1 MFLYHCEE
9 FPNDTKTNHKT
20 QYGMKE
26 NCPKGPGSNND
37 ALHFGMFIIVTI
49 VTVAGEWL
57 PRERNDTY
65 EL

>member
-9 FPNDTKTNHKT
+9 YPNDTTTNHKT

-26 NCPKGPGSNND
+26 NCRKGPGSNND
-37 ALHFGMFIIVTI
+37 TLHFGIVTI